1 MPELHFVFLFQMSD
15 GQDLSQPGFVT
26 TVMQPPPPKR
36 DWKVG
41 DTVEGYDQLV
51 VAEDLLPCE
60 KCQSFNPPPGMWR
73 HLLGT
78 HRKICTGFYENCPLC
93 VGKVT
98 MVAYY
103 DYTGFRSEG
112 ELADHMRRVHG
123 PDRIKRVDCE
133 YCTNTFKTFIDLEL
147 HLASFHPGK
156 KVKFSCDLCDT
167 STATLRE
174 MGLHRAEVHDVKKA
188 YACHRT
194 RVNGEP
200 CTVSF
205 KSWYELN
212 AHQKKA
218 HDSPRPAELPPA
230 EPRMKEPHTAELHP
244 AEPLPAEPHSLR
256 TEKTRTCD
264 ECGYQAVSPSAL
276 VLHGQVSHNIGRKI
290 ECADCDFFTFAP
302 IRFTSHRLSHGP
314 KKFVCRG
321 CDYSTAYKQ
330 SMKRHMATAKHE

>member
-1 MPELHFVFLFQMSD
+1 MPRTELRFLFQMSD

-41 DTVEGYDQLV
+41 DTVEGFTQLV

-60 KCQSFNPPPGMWR
+60 KCKSFNPPPGMWR

-78 HRKICTGFYENCPLC
+78 HRKVCTGFYENCPLC

-212 AHQKKA
+212 AHQKKE
-218 HDSPRPAELPPA
+218 HDSVQQGEQHKAA
-230 EPRMKEPHTAELHP
+230 HP
-244 AEPLPAEPHSLR
+244 AEPSVEMKRPSL
-256 TEKTRTCD
+256 CLV
-264 ECGYQAVSPSAL
+264 CGEDVGTAPSVRL
-276 VLHGQVSHNIGRKI
+276 LHDQVVHNIGTKLQCPDC
-290 ECADCDFFTFAP
+290 EYVTCAP
-302 IRFTSHRLSHGP
+302 SRFKNHLVSHAS
-314 KKFVCRG
+314 KKFVCP
-321 CDYSTAYKQ
+321 CCEYSTAYKQ
-330 SMKRHMATAKHE
+330 VMQRHMSAKHPDHHE